1 MSAKPEFH
9 DFCSFALRG
18 LKFPFAGSRGRR
30 VYQHR
35 VPTNGL
41 LNFSTS
47 THRHCEFHR
56 TSEVHALRQVRIR
69 SCALSTTL
77 PSAPVC
83 APTAVGPRKQVADNT
98 AAAMNGVAFSMT
110 NGTLRPVSVLSL
122 FPV

>member
-69 SCALSTTL
+69 SCGPVDDFTVCSGLCTDSCR
-77 PSAPVC
+77 PSE
-83 APTAVGPRKQVADNT
+83 TSRG
-98 AAAMNGVAFSMT
+98 
-110 NGTLRPVSVLSL
+110 
-122 FPV
+122 